1 MSALPPVTPPF
12 DAPST
17 TQPHAGEVDWAAVRA
32 DFPLLLREVH
42 GKPLIYFDNAN
53 TGQKPA
59 TVIEAVDGY
68 FRRQNANVSRAVHQ
82 LGTEATEAYE
92 GTRSKLARFLNVRA
106 DELVLCSGTTFALNL
121 VAYSWALPRLG
132 PGDTILVSRMEH
144 HANIVPWQLVAERT
158 GARVRVAEILE
169 DGTLD
174 LDALRRAMTPDVKLL
189 ALTHVSNV
197 LGTIN
202 PVRGICREA
211 RKRDIVTVID
221 GSQAVPHMRVDI
233 AALGCDF
240 YAFTGHKMCGPTG
253 TGALWA
259 RREHLQAMPPF
270 LGGGEMIREVSF
282 ERIVY
287 NDPPHRFEAGT
298 PNIAG
303 FVGLGA
309 AIDYLERLGL
319 DQIERREGEL
329 LAHLTEALSEIEGL
343 RIFGAAPRKAAV
355 VSFLLDG
362 AHAHDLATL
371 LDLEGVAIRS
381 GQHCAHPLLQ
391 FYGVAATCR
400 VSPAFYNTHDEIDA
414 FVAALH
420 KVRRLLG

>member
-1 MSALPPVTPPF
+1 MTAMEATHPHPGLRPQVVEAA
-12 DAPST
+12 AP
-17 TQPHAGEVDWAAVRA
+17 DWSKVRA
-32 DFPLLLREVH
+32 DFPLLQRQVH
-42 GKPLIYFDNAN
+42 GKPLVYLDSAN

-59 TVIEAVDGY
+59 VVIEAMDTFY
-68 FRRQNANVSRAVHQ
+68 RHHNANVSRAVHT

-92 GTRSKLARFLNVRA
+92 ASRRALARFVNVRS

-121 VAYSWALPRLG
+121 VAYSWALPRLQA
-132 PGDTILVSRMEH
+132 GDAILLTRMEH

-158 GARVRVAEILE
+158 GATVRVAEITP

-174 LDALRRAMTPDVKLL
+174 LDALRQAMTPEVKLL
-189 ALTHVSNV
+189 AISHVSNV
-197 LGTIN
+197 LGTVN
-202 PVRGICREA
+202 PVREICREA
-211 RKRDIVTVID
+211 RKRGIVTVVD
-221 GSQAVPHMRVDI
+221 GSQAVPHRAVDV
-233 AALGCDF
+233 AAIGCDF

-253 TGALWA
+253 TGVLWG

-282 ERIVY
+282 GGTVY

-303 FVGLGA
+303 FVGLRA
-309 AIDYLERLGL
+309 AVDYLQGIGT
-319 DQIERREGEL
+319 DAIEAREAEL
-329 LAHLTEALSEIEGL
+329 LAHLTDGL
-343 RIFGAAPRKAAV
+343 DAAGGVRIIGRAPEKAAV
-355 VSFLLDG
+355 VSFLVEG

-371 LDLEGVAIRS
+371 LDLEGVAVRS

-400 VSPAFYNTHDEIDA
+400 ASVAFYNTHEEIDA
-414 FVAALH
+414 FIAALQ